1 MTLDPQEITIVS
13 GLPRSGTSLM
23 MRMLAAGG
31 LPVLSDGLRKPDP
44 DNPRGYYEFEPV
56 KQTKSD
62 PSWVAGAGG
71 KAVKMVSRLL
81 PDLPPGYRYR
91 VVFMRRNLEEILA
104 SQQRMLLRKGIP
116 HDPVADAEMARL
128 FTSHLTEMERWLA
141 AQENFTVIYLWYNEL
156 LSNPQQA
163 LHRLDE
169 FFRRTLDV
177 SRMAEIIDP
186 ALYRNRKSE

>member
-1 MTLDPQEITIVS
+1 
-13 GLPRSGTSLM
+13 
-23 MRMLAAGG
+23 
-31 LPVLSDGLRKPDP
+31 
-44 DNPRGYYEFEPV
+44 
-56 KQTKSD
+56 
-62 PSWVAGAGG
+62 
-71 KAVKMVSRLL
+71 
-81 PDLPPGYRYR
+81 
-91 VVFMRRNLEEILA
+91 EEILA

-128 FTSHLTEMERWLA
+128 FTSHLAEMERWLA